1 MGHTTASGERT
12 PSLRAGCRSCR
23 RADTLPDMRIAQPL
37 VLLLLLAAAC
47 GGNAD
52 AGPAPGDYFEQLQR
66 VSETAHI
73 QERGLRRD
81 LRVRLEEATP
91 GEDRRAV
98 VAVFLDQSARLDQD
112 ILDALGALDPPAELA
127 SAQQAFID
135 AWKSSLDLIVKV
147 RDASFPTADEVLE
160 RLESPVFRN
169 AAKEIRARCD
179 DLQAAVAAAGS
190 DVDLVCDGRLS

>member
-1 MGHTTASGERT
+1 MRTHT
-12 PSLRAGCRSCR
+12 
-23 RADTLPDMRIAQPL
+23 RIARLL
-37 VLLLLLAAAC
+37 VLLLLAAAC
-47 GGNAD
+47 GGDAD
-52 AGPAPGDYFEQLQR
+52 ADPAPGDYFAQLQR

-81 LRVRLEEATP
+81 LRIRLEAATP

-112 ILDALGALDPPAELA
+112 VLDALGALDPPSELA
-127 SAQQAFID
+127 AAQQALHD
-135 AWKSSLDLIVKV
+135 AWRSHLDLLVKV

-160 RLESPVFRN
+160 QLEAPVFRD
-169 AAKEIRARCD
+169 ASAEIRARCD

-190 DVDLVCDGRLS
+190 DADLVCDGRLS

>member
-1 MGHTTASGERT
+1 
-12 PSLRAGCRSCR
+12 
-23 RADTLPDMRIAQPL
+23 MRIARPPF

-47 GGNAD
+47 GGDAD
-52 AGPAPGDYFEQLQR
+52 AGPAPGDYFAQLQR

-81 LRVRLEEATP
+81 LRVRLEEATL
-91 GEDRRAV
+91 GEDRRTV
-98 VAVFLDQSARLDQD
+98 VTVFLDQSARLDQD
-112 ILDALGALDPPAELA
+112 VIDALGALDPPAELA
-127 SAQQAFID
+127 AAQQAFSD
-135 AWKSSLDLIVKV
+135 AWKSHLDLIVKV

-160 RLESPVFRN
+160 QLEATVFRN
-169 AAKEIRARCD
+169 AAAETRTRCD

>member
-1 MGHTTASGERT
+1 
-12 PSLRAGCRSCR
+12 
-23 RADTLPDMRIAQPL
+23 MRIAQPI

-112 ILDALGALDPPAELA
+112 ILDALRALDPPAELTA
-127 SAQQAFID
+127 AQQAFFD

-160 RLESPVFRN
+160 RLEATVFRN
-169 AAKEIRARCD
+169 AAKEIRARCN